1 MRAALDDAAVVH
13 YENLIG
19 FDDGGEA
26 MGDDERGVIGRDIA
40 KLGQYRLLR
49 FRIQRRG
56 RLVEDQDARIFVYHP
71 RDRHALLLAARELEA
86 ARTDLRLVALR
97 QRFNDVVDVGHLRGA
112 EHCLA
117 RGVRLRVANVV
128 VERGVEQDR
137 VLRHDADGGA
147 QALLRDVAD
156 VLAVDQYPAAVHVIE
171 AEQQAGEGGFAG
183 AAVAHHRDLVAGG
196 NVEVDVEQY
205 LPLRRVAK

>member
-1 MRAALDDAAVVH
+1 MRAALDDAVVVH

-19 FDDGGEA
+19 IDDGGAA

-56 RLVEDQDARIFVYHP
+56 RLVEDQDARIFEYHP

-86 ARTDLRLVALR
+86 ALTDLRLVALR
-97 QRFNDVVDVGHLRGA
+97 QGFDEVVDVGHLRRA
-112 EHCLA
+112 DDLVA
-117 RGVRLRVANVV
+117 RGVGPRILNVV
-128 VERGVEQDR
+128 IERVVEQHR

-156 VLAVDQYPAAVHVIE
+156 VLAVDQYPAAVHVIK
-171 AEQQAGEGGFAG
+171 AEEQARERGLARTTKTHHNHQKTSRKHKV
-183 AAVAHHRDLVAGG
+183 AV
-196 NVEVDVEQY
+196 E
-205 LPLRRVAK
+205 

>member
-13 YENLIG
+13 YEYLIG
-19 FDDGGEA
+19 IDDGGEA

-56 RLVEDQDARIFVYHP
+56 RLVEDQDARIFEYHP

-86 ARTDLRLVALR
+86 ALTDLRLVALR
-97 QRFNDVVDVGHLRGA
+97 QRFNKVVDVGHLRG
-112 EHCLA
+112 EKH
-117 RGVRLRVANVV
+117 NHKQNNQQNKTKKKKKQNKK
-128 VERGVEQDR
+128 QDR

-147 QALLRDVAD
+147 QALL
-156 VLAVDQYPAAVHVIE
+156 
-171 AEQQAGEGGFAG
+171 
-183 AAVAHHRDLVAGG
+183 
-196 NVEVDVEQY
+196 
-205 LPLRRVAK
+205 